1 MALALSLN
9 ITQSNNALYL
19 TVTDNAG
26 TYNNPDNLNGW
37 GSPNELVTNI
47 VAETTTTLGKRHLN
61 LDVVVQDK
69 NGVTTT
75 YDTINL
81 YDHDSSGPFS
91 IATDLTWTIDAADL
105 VVSGTAMGAATD
117 KLTDGIY
124 TFTYT
129 LQDASTAVAVNTY
142 ETSAIVDGDV
152 RGDVYNKLRQVP
164 TDYDCEENDRSRD
177 IMEALLDYT
186 YLQSMTASASVALQD
201 EIINMLYTL
210 DKLVSDGS
218 KYTW

>member
-9 ITQSNNALYL
+9 ITQSNDALYL

-26 TYNNPDNLNGW
+26 TYNNPDNLDGW
-37 GSPNELVTNI
+37 GSPNEVVTDI
-47 VAETTTTLGKRHLN
+47 VAEATTTLGKRHLN
-61 LDVVVQDK
+61 LDVVVEDK
-69 NGVTTT
+69 NGVITT

-81 YDHDSSGPFS
+81 YDHDSSGPFA

-105 VVSGTAMGAATD
+105 AVGGTAMGAATD

-129 LQDASTAVAVNTY
+129 LQDASTAVAVDTY
-142 ETSAIVDGDV
+142 EVSAIIDGDV

-186 YLQSMTASASVALQD
+186 YLQSMTASASVALED